1 MRTRI
6 LQSFVGAVNDDND
19 TPKRRRYMHGR
30 KRHPS
35 VYKAKENPKL
45 SFEEEE

>member
-1 MRTRI
+1 MRNRI
-6 LQSFVGAVNDDND
+6 LKSFVGAVNDDND
-19 TPKRRRYMHGR
+19 TPRRRRYMHGR

-35 VYKAKENPKL
+35 VYKTKDNPKL